1 MVFDKTG
8 TLTQGTFKVTGVHPT
23 EGTSQDALVEAAA
36 LTESWSK
43 HPISLSVK
51 AAYGKEI
58 DQSRV
63 TDVEELGGYGVTCQ
77 GGRQSR
83 GAAGNCPP
91 DGKAEPRPS
100 LTVTERRHHRPCGH

>member
-8 TLTQGTFKVTGVHPT
+8 TLTQGTFKVTGIYPT

-63 TDVEELGGYGVTCQ
+63 TDVEELGGYGVTAKV
-77 GGRQSR
+77 GRQSR
-83 GAAGNCPP
+83 GLRQCPP
-91 DGKAEPRPS
+91 DGKAEPDRPCCNGG
-100 LTVTERRHHRPCGH
+100 RHHRSCGH